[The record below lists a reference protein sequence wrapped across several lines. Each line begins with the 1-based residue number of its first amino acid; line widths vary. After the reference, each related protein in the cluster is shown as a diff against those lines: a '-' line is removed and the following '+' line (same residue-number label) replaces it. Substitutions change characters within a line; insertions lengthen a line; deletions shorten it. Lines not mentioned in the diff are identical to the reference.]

1 MRINEEKL
9 KEIISSKIDREL
21 KIKKIERLSG
31 GAAQETYHIE
41 CIKGQDTRSLAFRRR
56 AGGKYKDI
64 NNDGPGLRG
73 EAFLMRCAKEVGVP
87 TPQIYY
93 VLSRDDG
100 LGDGFI
106 MEWVEGESLGRKI
119 LRDQQ
124 YSTIRPKLAYECG
137 RLAARIHSIDV
148 FKTELQE
155 LLPTLSPKDYVQQT
169 WSRYKS
175 FGAPQP
181 TIDYVGCW
189 LMRNLPKYH
198 RSTLVHN
205 EFRNGNFLISTDGI
219 VAVLDWEIAH
229 IGDPMRDLG
238 WLCTNT
244 WRYGEN
250 LPVGG
255 FGSYEQLFQGY
266 EDESGISVDLT
277 EVRFWEIFGAFW
289 WSVTCLEMAQGA
301 RQDIDASI
309 ERVAIGRRS
318 TEGQVDCIN
327 LLCPGLV
334 SISKVNHQQN
344 NPEVSQVT
352 ELLKEVGVFL
362 RRDVTQ
368 TTSGRTQFL
377 SRVSANAVDIV
388 LRDIMNVKAY
398 RKIEQDS
405 LRRLLSVENES
416 LEQLRLRL
424 VESLRKETYQ
434 LDDEA
439 LQAHLRQTTVNQIA
453 IDNPNYSGLSQAL
466 KHS

>member
-21 KIKKIERLSG
+21 KIEKIERLSG

-93 VLSRDDG
+93 VLSQDDG

-148 FKTELQE
+148 FKTDLKEI
-155 LLPTLSPKDYVQQT
+155 LPTLSPKDYVQQT

-189 LMRNLPKYH
+189 LMNNLPKYH

-289 WSVTCLEMAQGA
+289 WSVTCLEMAQEA
-301 RQDIDASI
+301 RQGIDASI

-362 RRDVTQ
+362 RHDVTQ